1 MKQSTLTKVAAV
13 VAVVLTL
20 LTMVAVFFNV
30 RAGAAAE
37 AAITQRQVSL
47 DASRAVS
54 ASSGLLTNT
63 VRAFAATGDKQWLE
77 QYWTEIDTTK
87 SQAKAIETL
96 KHQNTPES
104 ELALIAKATQNS
116 AGLVQAETRAMRLV
130 LQADRVPEAQMP
142 AAVAAFKLS
151 AQDAALSPE
160 AKKQQ
165 AIQLVFGTEYQD
177 SVKNIMAPITEFQT
191 TLANRVN
198 TAYAQAE
205 GQRKAVEFALTACAT
220 LLAAALFA
228 VLALFHRN
236 LGSIIRRYSEQLRT
250 VDERDLS
257 FRLQPAGVLELQELV
272 EAFNAKNEN
281 VAGVLSGVTRSA
293 DSLAQASSR
302 LTETAGQLEKSSQ
315 RTNSE
320 SRAAADAADTVSG
333 SVSTVAAG
341 TEEMSSSI
349 REIATAANRATG
361 VAQEAVRSAQATS
374 GTVAK
379 LGESSALIGEVV
391 KTITSIAEQTNLLA
405 LNATIEVARRRG
417 RQGLRRRRQRGQGA
431 RPAERPRHRGH
442 LPARREHPG
451 RRDGHG
457 ERARRDHRRHR
468 ADQRDPG
475 DDRLR
480 RRGADRDD
488 ERDEPL
494 GPRRRR
500 GLPRD
505 RREHRSCRERRGR
518 ELRRGRAD
526 AHLGAGAVLPGQR
539 PQGARLGLPPL
550 SQARGTASG
559 VVANSINRRT
569 TSSSNGWGRAPT
581 SACR

>member
-405 LNATIEVARRRG
+405 LNATIEAAR
-417 RQGLRRRRQRGQGA
+417 A
-431 RPAERPRHRGH
+431 
-442 LPARREHPG
+442 
-451 RRDGHG
+451 G
-457 ERARRDHRRHR
+457 E
-468 ADQRDPG
+468 
-475 DDRLR
+475 
-480 RRGADRDD
+480 
-488 ERDEPL
+488 
-494 GPRRRR
+494 
-500 GLPRD
+500 
-505 RREHRSCRERRGR
+505 
-518 ELRRGRAD
+518 
-526 AHLGAGAVLPGQR
+526 AGKGFA
-539 PQGARLGLPPL
+539 
-550 SQARGTASG
+550 
-559 VVANSINRRT
+559 VVANEVKELAQQSARATEDISQRVVSIQDDATATASALAAITDVIERINETQATIASAVEEQTAT
-569 TSSSNGWGRAPT
+569 TNEMSRSVHDAAEGSRGIAGNIGRVANAAGESSAGAEQTLT
-581 SACR
+581 SAQELSSLASDLKVLVSGYRL

>member
-20 LTMVAVFFNV
+20 LTMVAVFFTV

-165 AIQLVFGTEYQD
+165 AIQLVFGTEHQD

-205 GQRKAVEFALTACAT
+205 GQRKAVDFALTACAT

-405 LNATIEVARRRG
+405 LNATIEAAR
-417 RQGLRRRRQRGQGA
+417 A
-431 RPAERPRHRGH
+431 
-442 LPARREHPG
+442 
-451 RRDGHG
+451 G
-457 ERARRDHRRHR
+457 E
-468 ADQRDPG
+468 
-475 DDRLR
+475 
-480 RRGADRDD
+480 
-488 ERDEPL
+488 
-494 GPRRRR
+494 
-500 GLPRD
+500 
-505 RREHRSCRERRGR
+505 
-518 ELRRGRAD
+518 
-526 AHLGAGAVLPGQR
+526 AGKGFA
-539 PQGARLGLPPL
+539 
-550 SQARGTASG
+550 
-559 VVANSINRRT
+559 VVANEVKELAQQSARATEDISQRVVSIQDDATATASALAAITDVIERINETQATIASAVEEQTAT
-569 TSSSNGWGRAPT
+569 TNEMSRSVHDAAEGSRGIAGNIGRVANAAGESSAGAEQTLT
-581 SACR
+581 SAQELSSLASDLKVLVSGYRL

>member
-142 AAVAAFKLS
+142 AAIAAFKLS
-151 AQDAALSPE
+151 TQDAALSPE

-205 GQRKAVEFALTACAT
+205 GQRKAVDFALTACAT

-257 FRLQPAGVLELQELV
+257 FRLQPEGVLELRELV

-405 LNATIEVARRRG
+405 LNATIEAAR
-417 RQGLRRRRQRGQGA
+417 A
-431 RPAERPRHRGH
+431 
-442 LPARREHPG
+442 
-451 RRDGHG
+451 G
-457 ERARRDHRRHR
+457 E
-468 ADQRDPG
+468 
-475 DDRLR
+475 
-480 RRGADRDD
+480 
-488 ERDEPL
+488 
-494 GPRRRR
+494 
-500 GLPRD
+500 
-505 RREHRSCRERRGR
+505 
-518 ELRRGRAD
+518 
-526 AHLGAGAVLPGQR
+526 AGKGFA
-539 PQGARLGLPPL
+539 
-550 SQARGTASG
+550 
-559 VVANSINRRT
+559 VVANEVKELAQQSARATEDISQRVVSIQDDATATASALAAITDVIERINETQATIASAVEEQTAT
-569 TSSSNGWGRAPT
+569 TNEMSRSAHDAAEGSRGIAGNIGRVANAAGESSAGAEQTLT
-581 SACR
+581 SAQELSSLASDLKVLVSGYRL

>member
-205 GQRKAVEFALTACAT
+205 GQRKAVDFALTACAT

-405 LNATIEVARRRG
+405 LNATIEAAR
-417 RQGLRRRRQRGQGA
+417 A
-431 RPAERPRHRGH
+431 
-442 LPARREHPG
+442 
-451 RRDGHG
+451 G
-457 ERARRDHRRHR
+457 E
-468 ADQRDPG
+468 
-475 DDRLR
+475 
-480 RRGADRDD
+480 
-488 ERDEPL
+488 
-494 GPRRRR
+494 
-500 GLPRD
+500 
-505 RREHRSCRERRGR
+505 
-518 ELRRGRAD
+518 
-526 AHLGAGAVLPGQR
+526 AGKGFA
-539 PQGARLGLPPL
+539 
-550 SQARGTASG
+550 
-559 VVANSINRRT
+559 VVANEVKELAQQSARATEDISQRVVSIQDDATATASALAAITDVIERINETQATIASAVEEQTAT
-569 TSSSNGWGRAPT
+569 TNEMSRSVHDAAEGSRGIAGNIGRVANAAGESSAGAEQTLT
-581 SACR
+581 SAQELSSLASDLKVLVSGYRL

>member
-13 VAVVLTL
+13 AAFILTL
-20 LTMVAVFFNV
+20 LTMVAVFFTV

-63 VRAFAATGDKQWLE
+63 VRAFAATGDKQWLD

-96 KHQNTPES
+96 KQQGTPES
-104 ELALIAKATQNS
+104 ELGLIAKASQNS

-142 AAVAAFKLS
+142 AAIAAFKLS
-151 AQDAALSPE
+151 TQDAALSPE

-205 GQRKAVEFALTACAT
+205 GQRKAVDFALTACAT

-302 LTETAGQLEKSSQ
+302 LTDTAGQLEKSSQ

-405 LNATIEVARRRG
+405 LNATIEAAR
-417 RQGLRRRRQRGQGA
+417 A
-431 RPAERPRHRGH
+431 
-442 LPARREHPG
+442 
-451 RRDGHG
+451 G
-457 ERARRDHRRHR
+457 E
-468 ADQRDPG
+468 
-475 DDRLR
+475 
-480 RRGADRDD
+480 
-488 ERDEPL
+488 
-494 GPRRRR
+494 
-500 GLPRD
+500 
-505 RREHRSCRERRGR
+505 
-518 ELRRGRAD
+518 
-526 AHLGAGAVLPGQR
+526 AGKGFA
-539 PQGARLGLPPL
+539 
-550 SQARGTASG
+550 
-559 VVANSINRRT
+559 VVANEVKELAQQSARATEDISQRVVSIQDDATATASALAAITDVIERINETQATIASAVEEQTAT
-569 TSSSNGWGRAPT
+569 TNEMSRSAHDAAEGSRGIAGNIGRVANAAGESSTGAEQTLT
-581 SACR
+581 SAQELSSLASDLKVLVSGYRL

>member
-205 GQRKAVEFALTACAT
+205 GQRKAVDFALTACAT

-257 FRLQPAGVLELQELV
+257 FRLQPEGVLELRELV

-405 LNATIEVARRRG
+405 LNATIEAAR
-417 RQGLRRRRQRGQGA
+417 A
-431 RPAERPRHRGH
+431 
-442 LPARREHPG
+442 
-451 RRDGHG
+451 G
-457 ERARRDHRRHR
+457 E
-468 ADQRDPG
+468 
-475 DDRLR
+475 
-480 RRGADRDD
+480 
-488 ERDEPL
+488 
-494 GPRRRR
+494 
-500 GLPRD
+500 
-505 RREHRSCRERRGR
+505 
-518 ELRRGRAD
+518 
-526 AHLGAGAVLPGQR
+526 AGKGFA
-539 PQGARLGLPPL
+539 
-550 SQARGTASG
+550 
-559 VVANSINRRT
+559 VVANEVKELAQQSARATEDISQRVVSIQDDATATASALAAITDVIERINETQATIASAVEEQTAT
-569 TSSSNGWGRAPT
+569 TNEMSRSVHDAAEGSRGIAGNIGRVANAAGESSAGAEQTLT
-581 SACR
+581 SAQELSSLASDLKVLVSGYRL

>member
-205 GQRKAVEFALTACAT
+205 GQRKAVDFALTACAT

-257 FRLQPAGVLELQELV
+257 FRLQPEGVLELQELV

-405 LNATIEVARRRG
+405 LNATIEAAR
-417 RQGLRRRRQRGQGA
+417 A
-431 RPAERPRHRGH
+431 
-442 LPARREHPG
+442 
-451 RRDGHG
+451 G
-457 ERARRDHRRHR
+457 E
-468 ADQRDPG
+468 
-475 DDRLR
+475 
-480 RRGADRDD
+480 
-488 ERDEPL
+488 
-494 GPRRRR
+494 
-500 GLPRD
+500 
-505 RREHRSCRERRGR
+505 
-518 ELRRGRAD
+518 
-526 AHLGAGAVLPGQR
+526 AGKGFA
-539 PQGARLGLPPL
+539 
-550 SQARGTASG
+550 
-559 VVANSINRRT
+559 VVANEVKELAQQSARATEDISQRVVSIQDDATATASALAAITDVIERINETQATIASAVEEQTAT
-569 TSSSNGWGRAPT
+569 TNEMSRSAHDAAEGSRGIAGNIGRVANAAGESSAGAEQTLT
-581 SACR
+581 SAQELSSLASDLKVLVSGYRL

>member
-63 VRAFAATGDKQWLE
+63 VRSSAATGDKQWLE

-165 AIQLVFGTEYQD
+165 AIQLVFGTEHQD

-205 GQRKAVEFALTACAT
+205 GQRKAVDFALTACAT

-272 EAFNAKNEN
+272 EAFNAKCEN

-405 LNATIEVARRRG
+405 LNATIEAAR
-417 RQGLRRRRQRGQGA
+417 A
-431 RPAERPRHRGH
+431 
-442 LPARREHPG
+442 
-451 RRDGHG
+451 G
-457 ERARRDHRRHR
+457 E
-468 ADQRDPG
+468 
-475 DDRLR
+475 
-480 RRGADRDD
+480 
-488 ERDEPL
+488 
-494 GPRRRR
+494 
-500 GLPRD
+500 
-505 RREHRSCRERRGR
+505 
-518 ELRRGRAD
+518 
-526 AHLGAGAVLPGQR
+526 AGKGFA
-539 PQGARLGLPPL
+539 
-550 SQARGTASG
+550 
-559 VVANSINRRT
+559 VVANEVKELAQQSARATEDISQRVVSIQDDATATASALAAITDVIERINETQATIASAVEEQTAT
-569 TSSSNGWGRAPT
+569 TNEMSRSVHDAAEGSRGIAGNIGRVANAAGESSAGAEQTLT
-581 SACR
+581 SAQELSSLASDLKVLVSGYRL